1 MKNKMMLMALGASL
15 IAIPAMA
22 MPGDSKRDP
31 NAEWTRAQAQEQ
43 AVQMFAR
50 MDINQDSK
58 LDAADRA
65 AQRSQRQDA
74 RFAALDANKDG
85 SISKAEWDQHESARQ
100 AKAQERRAERAA
112 KRAAAPAAAA
122 ATGEQDR
129 RAAAMRGYSGRKAG
143 HHRGMMR
150 GGEHRGGAMG
160 NAAVTQAEFVAK
172 ALARFDAMDANKDG
186 KVTRDEREAA
196 RAEMRSKRAEHR
208 AIKAT
213 PLRPATPAT

>member
-50 MDINQDSK
+50 MDINQDGK

-122 ATGEQDR
+122 ATGEP
-129 RAAAMRGYSGRKAG
+129 AMRGYSGRKAS

-196 RAEMRSKRAEHR
+196 RAEMRSKRAEQR

>member
-31 NAEWTRAQAQEQ
+31 NAEWTRAEAQTQAAQR
-43 AVQMFAR
+43 FAR
-50 MDINQDSK
+50 MDINKDGK

-85 SISKAEWDQHESARQ
+85 SVSKAEWDQHEAERQ

-112 KRAAAPAAAA
+112 KRAAEPATAAA
-122 ATGEQDR
+122 GEHER
-129 RAAAMRGYSGRKAG
+129 RAPGMRGHSGRKGG

-150 GGEHRGGAMG
+150 GANHRGGAMG

-172 ALARFDAMDANKDG
+172 ALARFDALDANKDG
-186 KVTRDEREAA
+186 KVTGEERAAA

-208 AIKAT
+208 TIKAT